1 MTDFLFANH
10 GSVCIL
16 TPVSEQAKEWAD
28 EHIDPDAQ
36 RWCGGVVIEPRYVQP
51 ILDGIM
57 EEGMDVS

>member
-10 GSVCIL
+10 GSICIL

-28 EHIDPDAQ
+28 EHLSQDAQ
-36 RWCGGVVIEPRYVQP
+36 WWCGGVVIEPRYVQP

-57 EEGMDVS
+57 EDGMDVS